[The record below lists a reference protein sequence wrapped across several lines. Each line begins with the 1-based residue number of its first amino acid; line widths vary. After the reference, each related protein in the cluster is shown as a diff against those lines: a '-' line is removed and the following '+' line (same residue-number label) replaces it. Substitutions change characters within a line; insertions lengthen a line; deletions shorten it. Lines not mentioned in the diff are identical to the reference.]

1 MEAKRCI
8 LLSAF
13 CLNKNNC
20 QRIGGVL
27 KNFQRI
33 VKQLSGRRRIVRALE
48 NYRGIRELSGHRRIV
63 GASENCR
70 RLRIVGASG
79 ISTNQLD
86 T

>member
-33 VKQLSGRRRIVRALE
+33 VKQLSGRRRIVR
-48 NYRGIRELSGHRRIV
+48 II

-70 RLRIVGASG
+70 GIGELLEHRRIVG
-79 ISTNQLD
+79 D
-86 T
+86 